1 MKSLKICFFLNMSYY
16 NLAKRNFKFFMENL
30 NSDESDEDSKQT
42 QINETNSSLTG
53 GSNGIKYNVI
63 DFDWDDI
70 EEIDTED
77 IFLSSTSKELIQN
90 NKPKI
95 KEPSKDEVYDEIL
108 NKETEDMEDNDETN
122 QFEQKYTGEMT
133 ILDDDELKLELD
145 DENEVES
152 EENNL
157 NNTIINE
164 IKDESEDKN
173 ELDTEENS
181 DDNEFD
187 LDDNIIHEY
196 FSEKNNKEDSTDD
209 LGQIDDI
216 IQNYFE
222 CFENIKGGQN
232 INKIKDVLSQ
242 DEIEYKKTLTLTG
255 GNFKPI
261 VKSQMN
267 KLYPYV
273 FN

>member
-30 NSDESDEDSKQT
+30 KSDDSDTTDSE
-42 QINETNSSLTG
+42 QIQVNETNTSLTG

-70 EEIDTED
+70 EEIETED

-108 NKETEDMEDNDETN
+108 NKETEDIEETN
-122 QFEQKYTGEMT
+122 RFEQKYTGEMT
-133 ILDDDELKLELD
+133 ILDDDELGLELD
-145 DENEVES
+145 VENEVES

-157 NNTIINE
+157 NNTII
-164 IKDESEDKN
+164 DENKN
-173 ELDTEENS
+173 ESDEENS